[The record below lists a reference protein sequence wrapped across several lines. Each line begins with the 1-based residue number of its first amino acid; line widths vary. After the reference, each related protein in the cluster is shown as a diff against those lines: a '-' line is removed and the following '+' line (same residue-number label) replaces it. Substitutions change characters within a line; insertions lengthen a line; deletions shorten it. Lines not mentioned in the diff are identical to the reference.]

1 MAETLEEMIVR
12 RLIPATSSVVT
23 WRGRDWNVLGVAA
36 SGKQFSDLGMS
47 IPEGNGVYRLRCL
60 FGHEEALAPESEV
73 EIKLISPH
81 YAVERTL
88 SFLTSS
94 GVDLTPATEVLKTG
108 D

>member
-1 MAETLEEMIVR
+1 MAVTLEEMIVR

-23 WRGRDWNVLGVAA
+23 WRGRDWNVIGMAA
-36 SGKQFSDLGMS
+36 SGKQFSELGMS

-81 YAVERTL
+81 YVVERTL
-88 SFLTSS
+88 SFLASS
-94 GVDLTPATEVLKTG
+94 GVDLTPVTESLQAG